1 MRHYFAL
8 VHKEEDSAYGVQFPD
23 VSGVFSAADTA
34 DEIVPQA
41 IEALRLYAEDMPLP
55 EPSSHARLL
64 ERSDVKVELSKG
76 AFLVQVPLIENDTAV
91 VRANVSF
98 ERGLLRAIDEAAA
111 ARGLTRAAFL
121 AQAARREIETA

>member
-1 MRHYFAL
+1 
-8 VHKEEDSAYGVQFPD
+8 
-23 VSGVFSAADTA
+23 
-34 DEIVPQA
+34 
-41 IEALRLYAEDMPLP
+41 
-55 EPSSHARLL
+55 
-64 ERSDVKVELSKG
+64 VELSKG